1 MAFIGERAAVDRGAK
16 ITARNGAMD
25 RRGSSPMFVRDES
38 TPEMPRGESPE
49 CDAISLRDVSRPLS
63 DDDFRDIVEVFRILK
78 RWRDERGN
86 EK

>member
-1 MAFIGERAAVDRGAK
+1 MTFIGEQAAVDRGAR

-25 RRGSSPMFVRDES
+25 RRESSRIFVHEAS
-38 TPEMPRGESPE
+38 AEEMPRGESPE
-49 CDAISLRDVSRPLS
+49 CDAISLRDVLRPLS

-78 RWRDERGN
+78 QWRDERGN